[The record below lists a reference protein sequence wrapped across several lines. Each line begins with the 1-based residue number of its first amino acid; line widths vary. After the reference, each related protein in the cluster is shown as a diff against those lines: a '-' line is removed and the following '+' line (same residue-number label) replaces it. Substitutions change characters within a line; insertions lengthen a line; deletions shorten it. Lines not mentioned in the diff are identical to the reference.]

1 MENALLTGLGLA
13 APAGLNAYV
22 PLLIL
27 ALADRLSSAVDL
39 QRPYDALSSTW
50 GIAIVTLLL
59 TVEVVVDKIP
69 GLDHAN
75 DLVQSAIRPAV
86 GAVVAMAATSNAESL
101 NPVVPLVLGLLLA
114 GAVHAA
120 KAAARPVVTLATGG
134 IGNPV
139 VSIVEDGV
147 AAVAAVVALLVP
159 LAAPLFVLLAAIVG
173 YAGFRRVRRRGPARK
188 QFLASKRLRH

>member
-13 APAGLNAYV
+13 APAGLNAYL

-27 ALADRLSSAVDL
+27 ALTDRLSSAVDL
-39 QRPYDALSSTW
+39 QRPYDALSSNW

-75 DLVQSAIRPAV
+75 DLVQSAIRPAA
-86 GAVVAMAATSNAESL
+86 GAVVAMAATSDSASI
-101 NPVVPLVLGLLLA
+101 NPVVPLVLGLLIA

-120 KAAARPVVTLATGG
+120 KAMARPVVTLATGG
-134 IGNPV
+134 IGNPL
-139 VSIVEDGV
+139 VSLGEDGL
-147 AAVAAVVALLVP
+147 AAVASVLALFLPVLVFPFVVAVVGLGWWGVQTAK
-159 LAAPLFVLLAAIVG
+159 
-173 YAGFRRVRRRGPARK
+173 RRADRRG
-188 QFLASKRLRH
+188 FMVSSKLRR